1 MIKKYTIVL
10 LFFSIITNDPLP
22 VRADWVN
29 ISGGI
34 GNLNVNAI
42 TGAGGFVFAGNDN
55 RVYRSSNNGN
65 NWIEIY
71 GQSAL
76 ALATNGT
83 NVYRGYSNGF
93 NYTTNLGSNWVFGN
107 LTQWTTEL
115 LATGSTVY
123 AGCFYPQ
130 LVSTNKGVWIST
142 NSGAN
147 WTQTALNNIDIYS
160 LAISGSYLFAG
171 GGTNGVGGGVFKSTN
186 NGLNWTNPLPMGGD
200 AIASFENFV
209 YSGAIGIYRST
220 NFGENW
226 TQTSLTT
233 QDVNALTTYNNNIV
247 FAGTSNGFYQSTDN
261 GITWLLRNEGMTS
274 GVSSMAI
281 FNGYICAGSLGQ
293 GIWRRPLSE
302 LVGIEQIS
310 STIPEKSGLEQ
321 NYPNPFNP
329 NTKIKFQLLKH
340 GNAEII
346 IYDITG
352 RRIQKLL
359 NEELN
364 AGEYEIDFN
373 ASGLSSGIYF
383 YKLEVNSGK
392 EVFTDTKKMVL
403 IK

>member
-1 MIKKYTIVL
+1 MTKYFISL
-10 LFFSIITNDPLP
+10 ALIFISISNSSK
-22 VRADWVN
+22 ADWVN

-42 TGAGGFVFAGNDN
+42 TGTGGFVFAGNDN

-65 NWIEIY
+65 NWTEIY

-83 NVYRGYSNGF
+83 NIYRGYSNGF

-160 LAISGSYLFAG
+160 LTLSDGYLFAG
-171 GGTNGVGGGVFKSTN
+171 GATNGVGGGVFRSTD
-186 NGLNWTNPLPMGGD
+186 NGQTWTNPLLTGGD
-200 AIASFENFV
+200 ALAS
-209 YSGAIGIYRST
+209 YSNYIYTGVDGSPYGVLRST
-220 NFGENW
+220 NYGSNW
-226 TQTSLTT
+226 VFTSLN
-233 QDVNALTTYNNNIV
+233 NAGVHALITLNNNV
-247 FAGTSNGFYQSTDN
+247 FAGSTQGVYHSSDN
-261 GITWLLRNEGMTS
+261 GITWILRNEGMTS

-281 FNGYICAGSLGQ
+281 YNGYIYAGSLGQ
-293 GIWRRPLSE
+293 GIWRRPLNE

-321 NYPNPFNP
+321 NFPNPFNP
-329 NTKIKFQLLKH
+329 STNVKYSVKDNNSYVSITV
-340 GNAEII
+340 
-346 IYDITG
+346 YDITG
-352 RRIQKLL
+352 RMIDEPVKQKQ
-359 NEELN
+359 N
-364 AGEYEIDFN
+364 AGIYKVDFN
-373 ASGLSSGIYF
+373 GSGLSSGVYF
-383 YKLEVNSGK
+383 YRLTVNNEVM
-392 EVFTDTKKMVL
+392 DTKKMIL
-403 IK
+403 MK

>member
-1 MIKKYTIVL
+1 MTKYFISL
-10 LFFSIITNDPLP
+10 ALIFISISNSSK
-22 VRADWVN
+22 ADWVN

-83 NVYRGYSNGF
+83 NIYRGYSNGF

-147 WTQTALNNIDIYS
+147 WSQTALNNIDIYS

-171 GGTNGVGGGVFKSTN
+171 GGTNGVSGGVFKSTN

-274 GVSSMAI
+274 GVSSIAI
-281 FNGYICAGSLGQ
+281 FNGYIYAGSLGQ

-329 NTKIKFQLLKH
+329 STNVKYSVKENNSYVSITVF
-340 GNAEII
+340 
-346 IYDITG
+346 DITG
-352 RRIQKLL
+352 RMIDEPVKQKQ
-359 NEELN
+359 N
-364 AGEYEIDFN
+364 AGIYEVDFDG
-373 ASGLSSGIYF
+373 SGLSSGVYF
-383 YKLEVNSGK
+383 YRLTVNNEVM
-392 EVFTDTKKMVL
+392 DTKKMIL
-403 IK
+403 MK